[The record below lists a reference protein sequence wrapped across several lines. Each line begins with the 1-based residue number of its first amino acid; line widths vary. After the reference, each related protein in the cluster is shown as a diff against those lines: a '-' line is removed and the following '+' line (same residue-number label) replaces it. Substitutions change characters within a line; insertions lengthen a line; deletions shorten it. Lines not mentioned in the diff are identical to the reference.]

1 MFSTL
6 ALGDFLR
13 RHIQAHLNTTATN
26 ISFSSEVAGKPYDK
40 NDDEKKQNKN
50 KNKQKQSKFTAPL
63 NVHADL
69 SLIAHMAIFSF
80 FRFEQFSYLA
90 YPLFQIGN
98 VT

>member
-6 ALGDFLR
+6 ALEDFLR

-50 KNKQKQSKFTAPL
+50 KKKAKTK
-63 NVHADL
+63 
-69 SLIAHMAIFSF
+69 
-80 FRFEQFSYLA
+80 
-90 YPLFQIGN
+90 
-98 VT
+98 

>member
-13 RHIQAHLNTTATN
+13 RHIQAHFNTTATN

-40 NDDEKKQNKN
+40 MMMKKNKTKK
-50 KNKQKQSKFTAPL
+50 KNKQKQGKFTVPL

-69 SLIAHMAIFSF
+69 SLIAHMAIFYF
-80 FRFEQFSYLA
+80 FRLNN
-90 YPLFQIGN
+90 L